1 MIKAFSWLGFEM
13 PEIDSRKVQIANI
26 KHLIELNEEKL
37 LSAERLFE
45 RETNDD
51 KKEFYRIEMS
61 TISNALTN
69 LKAHLSGLLS

>member
-1 MIKAFSWLGFEM
+1 M